1 MDINW
6 YYTEGELTLK
16 VDGDEHKFLLEDLI
30 AGSSAYKERRKKV
43 LTVFLFSLL
52 LIGSMQ
58 FFWGGMPSGQSAYFY
73 IGYFSTP
80 LIFAAMD
87 VLFAERSGVID
98 FGLEGKML
106 AAAFVAAVGS
116 YFFGSPWLGLMLA
129 IIACVSLSMLH
140 GFASVTHKGDQ
151 VVSCVAINIL
161 MIGLTTALAAAG
173 FGQAGLTPTLTNE
186 QRFLEITLPFEDA
199 LQNVPIIGL
208 IYSDILSGHYIFVYI
223 AYLIVPVVYW
233 IVFKT
238 SFGLRIRAVG
248 EDPSAVDTAGINV
261 FAMRYKALMVNGVL
275 IAFAGAH
282 LSTAVNANF
291 FREMSA
297 GRGYLALAALI
308 FGKWHPKTALIA
320 CLLFGFTDALQIRL
334 QGVELPAV
342 GTIPVQLIQA
352 IPYVLTVILLAGFVG
367 KAIAPNAIGQPYIKE
382 R

>member
-1 MDINW
+1 MENLADI
-6 YYTEGELTLK
+6 
-16 VDGDEHKFLLEDLI
+16 
-30 AGSSAYKERRKKV
+30 A
-43 LTVFLFSLL
+43 SLL
-52 LIGSMQ
+52 NSTFRI
-58 FFWGGMPSGQSAYFY
+58 
-73 IGYFSTP
+73 STP
-80 LIFAAMD
+80 LIFAAMAG
-87 VLFAERSGVID
+87 LFAERSGVID

-116 YFFGSPWLGLMLA
+116 YYFNSPWLGLLLA
-129 IIACVSLSMLH
+129 ILACVSLSMLH

-161 MIGLTTALAAAG
+161 MIGLTTALAAAW
-173 FGQAGLTPTLTNE
+173 FGQAGLTPTLNDS
-186 QRFLEITLPFEDA
+186 QRFLEITLPFADS
-199 LQNVPIIGL
+199 LQNVPILGL
-208 IYSDILSGHYIFVYI
+208 IYSDIISGHYIFVYM
-223 AYLIVPVVYW
+223 AYLLVPVVFW

-248 EDPSAVDTAGINV
+248 ENPSAVDTAGINV
-261 FAMRYKALMVNGVL
+261 FSMRYKALMVNGVL

-334 QGVELPAV
+334 QGVPIPGIGL
-342 GTIPVQLIQA
+342 IPVQFIQA
-352 IPYVLTVILLAGFVG
+352 TPYVLTVVLLAGFVG

>member
-1 MDINW
+1 MESFADI
-6 YYTEGELTLK
+6 
-16 VDGDEHKFLLEDLI
+16 
-30 AGSSAYKERRKKV
+30 A
-43 LTVFLFSLL
+43 SLL
-52 LIGSMQ
+52 NSTFRI
-58 FFWGGMPSGQSAYFY
+58 
-73 IGYFSTP
+73 STP
-80 LIFAAMD
+80 LVFAAMAG
-87 VLFAERSGVID
+87 LFAERSGVID

-116 YFFGSPWLGLMLA
+116 YFFGSPWLGLLLA

-161 MIGLTTALAAAG
+161 MIGLTTALAAAW

-186 QRFLEITLPFEDA
+186 QRFLEITLPFADTF
-199 LQNVPIIGL
+199 QNVPIIGP
-208 IYSDILSGHYIFVYI
+208 IYSDIISGHYIFVYI
-223 AYLIVPVVYW
+223 AYLSVPLVYW

-238 SFGLRIRAVG
+238 SFGLRLRAVG
-248 EDPSAVDTAGINV
+248 ENPSAVDTAGINV
-261 FAMRYKALMVNGVL
+261 FSMRYKALMVNGVL

-282 LSTAVNANF
+282 LSTAINANF

-308 FGKWHPKTALIA
+308 FGKWHPKTALLA

-334 QGVELPAV
+334 QGVALPIV
-342 GTIPVQLIQA
+342 GIIPVQFIQA
-352 IPYVLTVILLAGFVG
+352 IPYVLTVVLLAGFVG

-382 R
+382 Q

>member
-1 MDINW
+1 MDS
-6 YYTEGELTLK
+6 LA
-16 VDGDEHKFLLEDLI
+16 DI
-30 AGSSAYKERRKKV
+30 A
-43 LTVFLFSLL
+43 SLL
-52 LIGSMQ
+52 NSTFRI
-58 FFWGGMPSGQSAYFY
+58 
-73 IGYFSTP
+73 STP
-80 LIFAAMD
+80 LVFAAMAG
-87 VLFAERSGVID
+87 LFAERSGVID

-116 YFFGSPWLGLMLA
+116 YFFGSPWIGLLLA
-129 IIACVSLSMLH
+129 ILACVSLSMLH

-161 MIGLTTALAAAG
+161 MIGLTTALAAAW
-173 FGQAGLTPTLTNE
+173 FGQAGLTPTLTSD
-186 QRFLEITLPFEDA
+186 QRFLEITLPFADT

-208 IYSDILSGHYIFVYI
+208 VYSDIISGHYIFVYI
-223 AYLIVPVVYW
+223 AYLSVPIVFW

-238 SFGLRIRAVG
+238 SFGLRLRAVG
-248 EDPSAVDTAGINV
+248 ENPSAVDTAGINV
-261 FAMRYKALMVNGVL
+261 FSMRYKALMVNGVL

-334 QGVELPAV
+334 QGVEVPMI

-352 IPYVLTVILLAGFVG
+352 IPYILTVVLLAGFVG

>member
-1 MDINW
+1 MDSFA
-6 YYTEGELTLK
+6 
-16 VDGDEHKFLLEDLI
+16 DI
-30 AGSSAYKERRKKV
+30 A
-43 LTVFLFSLL
+43 SLL
-52 LIGSMQ
+52 NSTFRI
-58 FFWGGMPSGQSAYFY
+58 
-73 IGYFSTP
+73 STP
-80 LIFAAMD
+80 LVFAAMAG
-87 VLFAERSGVID
+87 LFAERSGVID

-116 YFFGSPWLGLMLA
+116 YFFGSPWIGLLLA
-129 IIACVSLSMLH
+129 ILACVSLSMLH

-161 MIGLTTALAAAG
+161 MIGLTTALAAAW
-173 FGQAGLTPTLTNE
+173 FGQAGLTPTLTSD
-186 QRFLEITLPFEDA
+186 QRFLEITLPFADA
-199 LQNVPIIGL
+199 LQDVPIIGL
-208 IYSDILSGHYIFVYI
+208 IYSDIISGHYIFVYI
-223 AYLIVPVVYW
+223 AYLSVPIVFW

-238 SFGLRIRAVG
+238 SFGLRLRAVG
-248 EDPSAVDTAGINV
+248 ENPSAVDTAGINV
-261 FAMRYKALMVNGVL
+261 FSMRYKALMVNGVL

-282 LSTAVNANF
+282 LSTAINANF

-334 QGVELPAV
+334 QGAEVPMI

-352 IPYVLTVILLAGFVG
+352 IPYILTVVLLAGFVG

>member
-1 MDINW
+1 MDS
-6 YYTEGELTLK
+6 LA
-16 VDGDEHKFLLEDLI
+16 DI
-30 AGSSAYKERRKKV
+30 A
-43 LTVFLFSLL
+43 SLL
-52 LIGSMQ
+52 NSTFRI
-58 FFWGGMPSGQSAYFY
+58 
-73 IGYFSTP
+73 STP
-80 LIFAAMD
+80 LVFAAMAG
-87 VLFAERSGVID
+87 LFAERSGVID

-116 YFFGSPWLGLMLA
+116 YFFGSPWIGLLLA
-129 IIACVSLSMLH
+129 ILACVSLSMLH

-161 MIGLTTALAAAG
+161 MIGLTTALAAAW
-173 FGQAGLTPTLTNE
+173 FGQAGLTPTLTSD
-186 QRFLEITLPFEDA
+186 QRFLEITLPFADT

-208 IYSDILSGHYIFVYI
+208 IYSDIISGHYIFVYI
-223 AYLIVPVVYW
+223 AYLSVPIVFW

-238 SFGLRIRAVG
+238 SFGLRLRAVG
-248 EDPSAVDTAGINV
+248 ENPSAVDTAGINV
-261 FAMRYKALMVNGVL
+261 FSMRYKALMVNGVL

-334 QGVELPAV
+334 QGAEVPMI

-352 IPYVLTVILLAGFVG
+352 IPYVLTVVLLAGFVG

>member
-1 MDINW
+1 MENLADI
-6 YYTEGELTLK
+6 
-16 VDGDEHKFLLEDLI
+16 
-30 AGSSAYKERRKKV
+30 A
-43 LTVFLFSLL
+43 SLL
-52 LIGSMQ
+52 NSTFRI
-58 FFWGGMPSGQSAYFY
+58 
-73 IGYFSTP
+73 STP
-80 LIFAAMD
+80 LIFAAMAG
-87 VLFAERSGVID
+87 LFAERSGVID

-116 YFFGSPWLGLMLA
+116 YYFNSPWLGLLLA

-161 MIGLTTALAAAG
+161 MIGLTTALAAAW
-173 FGQAGLTPTLTNE
+173 FGQAGLTPTLNDN
-186 QRFLEITLPFEDA
+186 QRFLEITLPFADS
-199 LQNVPIIGL
+199 LQNVPILGL
-208 IYSDILSGHYIFVYI
+208 IYSDIISGHYIFVYI
-223 AYLIVPVVYW
+223 AYLLVPVVFW

-248 EDPSAVDTAGINV
+248 ENPSAVDTAGINV
-261 FAMRYKALMVNGVL
+261 FSMRYKALMVNGVL

-334 QGVELPAV
+334 QGVPIAGIGL
-342 GTIPVQLIQA
+342 IPVQFIQA
-352 IPYVLTVILLAGFVG
+352 TPYILTVVLLAGFVG

>member
-1 MDINW
+1 MDS
-6 YYTEGELTLK
+6 LA
-16 VDGDEHKFLLEDLI
+16 DI
-30 AGSSAYKERRKKV
+30 A
-43 LTVFLFSLL
+43 SLL
-52 LIGSMQ
+52 NSTFRI
-58 FFWGGMPSGQSAYFY
+58 
-73 IGYFSTP
+73 STP
-80 LIFAAMD
+80 LVFAAMAG
-87 VLFAERSGVID
+87 LFAERSGVID

-116 YFFGSPWLGLMLA
+116 YFFGSPWIGLLLA
-129 IIACVSLSMLH
+129 ILACVSLSMLH

-161 MIGLTTALAAAG
+161 MIGLTTALAAAW
-173 FGQAGLTPTLTNE
+173 FGQAGLTPTLTSE
-186 QRFLEITLPFEDA
+186 QRFLEITLPFADA
-199 LQNVPIIGL
+199 LQDVPILGL
-208 IYSDILSGHYIFVYI
+208 IYSDIISGHYIFVYI
-223 AYLIVPVVYW
+223 AYLSVPLVYW
-233 IVFKT
+233 VVFKT
-238 SFGLRIRAVG
+238 SFGLRLRAVG
-248 EDPSAVDTAGINV
+248 ENPSAVDTAGINV
-261 FAMRYKALMVNGVL
+261 FSMRYKALMVNGIL

>member
-1 MDINW
+1 MENLADI
-6 YYTEGELTLK
+6 
-16 VDGDEHKFLLEDLI
+16 
-30 AGSSAYKERRKKV
+30 A
-43 LTVFLFSLL
+43 SLL
-52 LIGSMQ
+52 NSTFRI
-58 FFWGGMPSGQSAYFY
+58 
-73 IGYFSTP
+73 STP
-80 LIFAAMD
+80 LIFAAMAG
-87 VLFAERSGVID
+87 LFAERSGVID

-116 YFFGSPWLGLMLA
+116 YYFNSAWLGLFLA
-129 IIACVSLSMLH
+129 IIACVGLSMLH

-161 MIGLTTALAAAG
+161 MIGLTTALAAAW
-173 FGQAGLTPTLTNE
+173 FGQAGLTPTLNDN
-186 QRFLEITLPFEDA
+186 QRFLEITLPFADS
-199 LQNVPIIGL
+199 LQNVPILGL
-208 IYSDILSGHYIFVYI
+208 IYSDIISGHYIFVYI
-223 AYLIVPVVYW
+223 AYLLVPLVFWV
-233 IVFKT
+233 VFKT

-248 EDPSAVDTAGINV
+248 ENPSAVDTAGINV
-261 FAMRYKALMVNGVL
+261 FSMRYKALMVNGVL

-334 QGVELPAV
+334 QGVPIPGIGL
-342 GTIPVQLIQA
+342 IPVQFIQA
-352 IPYVLTVILLAGFVG
+352 TPYVLTVVLLAGFVG

>member
-1 MDINW
+1 MEYLSDIASLINS
-6 YYTEGELTLK
+6 TLR
-16 VDGDEHKFLLEDLI
+16 I
-30 AGSSAYKERRKKV
+30 
-43 LTVFLFSLL
+43 
-52 LIGSMQ
+52 
-58 FFWGGMPSGQSAYFY
+58 
-73 IGYFSTP
+73 STP
-80 LIFAAMD
+80 LVFAAMAG
-87 VLFAERSGVID
+87 LFAERSGVID

-106 AAAFVAAVGS
+106 AAAFVSAVGS
-116 YFFGSPWLGLMLA
+116 YFFGNPWLGLFLA
-129 IIACVSLSMLH
+129 IIACVGLSMLH

-161 MIGLTTALAAAG
+161 MIGLTTALAAAW
-173 FGQAGLTPTLTNE
+173 FGQAGLTPTLGNDE
-186 QRFLEITLPFEDA
+186 RFLEITLPFANSIRD
-199 LQNVPIIGL
+199 VPILGI

-223 AYLIVPVVYW
+223 AYLIVPVVFW

-238 SFGLRIRAVG
+238 SFGLRLRAVG
-248 EDPSAVDTAGINV
+248 ENPSAVDTAGINV
-261 FAMRYKALMVNGVL
+261 FSMRYKALAINGIL
-275 IAFAGAH
+275 IAFAGAY

-334 QGVELPAV
+334 QGVELPTI

-367 KAIAPNAIGQPYIKE
+367 KAMAPKAIGQPYIKE